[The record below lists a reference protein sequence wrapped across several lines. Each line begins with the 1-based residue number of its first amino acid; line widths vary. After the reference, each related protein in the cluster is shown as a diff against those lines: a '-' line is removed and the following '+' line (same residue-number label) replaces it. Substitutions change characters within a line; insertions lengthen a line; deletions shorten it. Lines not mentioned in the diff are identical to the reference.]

1 MEKMSVTY
9 DVVRFAE
16 LDQTKCD
23 ELIRARKSFEV
34 VNVPAFR
41 QKDAVAIV
49 ENRIEALGLTCR
61 VYQKGRFGLGL
72 HPLGLLGLAAHN
84 LATFDPDYEI
94 RKEFST
100 GIVVTYKK

>member
-1 MEKMSVTY
+1 MATY
-9 DVVRFAE
+9 EVVRFAD
-16 LDQTKCD
+16 LDQAKCD

-41 QKDAVAIV
+41 QSDAVAIV

-61 VYQKGRFGLGL
+61 VYQKGRFALS
-72 HPLGLLGLAAHN
+72 LLYPISWIGLAAHN
-84 LATFDPDYEI
+84 LATFNPDYEI
-94 RKEFST
+94 RKEFKT